1 MDNLKKWTEQLTRDL
16 CPSAG
21 GGDSVRAEMAG
32 RRLSDAGGQK
42 TTAVRASYFYYVL
55 LCTIAGAAIDR
66 APSFNSGYSMSLFGF
81 IHTELMHI
89 CQKHGKKDL
98 LMASHKS
105 HISYHSV
112 LSIFLS

>member
-1 MDNLKKWTEQLTRDL
+1 MKIIEKIITDL

-21 GGDSVRAEMAG
+21 GRDSVRAEMAG
-32 RRLSDAGGQK
+32 RRLADAGGRK
-42 TTAVRASYFYYVL
+42 TTAASASYFYYVL

>member
-1 MDNLKKWTEQLTRDL
+1 MGQFYKWAEQLTIDL
-16 CPSAG
+16 CQAAG

-32 RRLSDAGGQK
+32 RRLSDAGGRK
-42 TTAVRASYFYYVL
+42 TTAASASYFYYVL

-66 APSFNSGYSMSLFGF
+66 APSFSSGYSMSLFGF

-105 HISYHSV
+105 HICYHSV
-112 LSIFLS
+112 LSILLS

>member
-1 MDNLKKWTEQLTRDL
+1 M
-16 CPSAG
+16 P
-21 GGDSVRAEMAG
+21 VAEKRQQPVPATSTM
-32 RRLSDAGGQK
+32 
-42 TTAVRASYFYYVL
+42 YYI

-66 APSFNSGYSMSLFGF
+66 APSFSSGYSMSLFGF

-105 HISYHSV
+105 HIFLPFGFIHFTELMHIYHKKHWKDDI
-112 LSIFLS
+112 L